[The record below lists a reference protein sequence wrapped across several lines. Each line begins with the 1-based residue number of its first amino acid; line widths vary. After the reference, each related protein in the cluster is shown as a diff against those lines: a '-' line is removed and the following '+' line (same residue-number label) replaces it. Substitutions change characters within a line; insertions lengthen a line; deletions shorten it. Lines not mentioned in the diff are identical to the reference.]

1 MAHTA
6 DTFGV
11 LQDQFDYPAWAKW
24 VFANIP
30 FVMRAYRSLLMAR
43 VLIYRASPCHRSCVA
58 NYKLSLQSD
67 LNFVYFSSPDS
78 LSQRLLRRVS
88 PQGQSHI

>member
-1 MAHTA
+1 MARTVDA
-6 DTFGV
+6 FGV

-43 VLIYRASPCHRSCVA
+43 VLI
-58 NYKLSLQSD
+58 LSRISVPPVLC
-67 LNFVYFSSPDS
+67 
-78 LSQRLLRRVS
+78 R
-88 PQGQSHI
+88 